1 MEAFYV
7 FGSQCFHL
15 LRALRRIDQILT
27 WVDQRRIWPGG
38 SLETVQTTNWRSMM
52 NSFEI
57 VSYLTAAILGS
68 AVAGYFGGLIAI
80 LAVFGGLGIV
90 GFSEMLVVLRN
101 QDA

>member
-1 MEAFYV
+1 
-7 FGSQCFHL
+7 
-15 LRALRRIDQILT
+15 
-27 WVDQRRIWPGG
+27 
-38 SLETVQTTNWRSMM
+38 MM